1 MHLLTF
7 YKFSRPLIIAKPH
20 LFIAN
25 HEVRNC
31 LELRRQ
37 TVASFLNTD
46 YGASCCTLLTCCI
59 SVGPE
64 ESCAMSGTPS
74 LTCPPSLK
82 LTVVC
87 ILFCE
92 LTPCLLIS
100 FLKLKS
106 TLILQMFIIKL
117 VYIIHAYTHTH
128 TNAHTLKHTAH
139 MQRPNLL
146 LTMKKLLLLTEQNIL
161 CILTLV
167 KVSVFNSLLFFSLPN
182 AYIIFQSVIK
192 TNHRILIKLNSNARS
207 SDDDVPAYN
216 CQPLLFSR
224 QQREH

>member
-1 MHLLTF
+1 MHLLTL

-31 LELRRQ
+31 LELRKQ

-92 LTPCLLIS
+92 LTPGLLIS

-117 VYIIHAYTHTH
+117 VYIIHAYTHT
-128 TNAHTLKHTAH
+128 NAHTLKHIAQ

-167 KVSVFNSLLFFSLPN
+167 KCLSSIVYSLSLPY

-192 TNHRILIKLNSNARS
+192 TNHRILVKLNSSARS
-207 SDDDVPAYN
+207 SDDDVTAYN